1 MTPKTRTVL
10 RRATR
15 AALIAATIWLAAP
28 SIGHAYWLNGV
39 WIAPDLPPVRLLS
52 GAATGLLRPVRP
64 PPGLGGATLERLAV
78 GARLLAN
85 LLTLD
90 GSALHAGGPVS

>member
-28 SIGHAYWLNGV
+28 SIGHAYWL
-39 WIAPDLPPVRLLS
+39 
-52 GAATGLLRPVRP
+52 
-64 PPGLGGATLERLAV
+64 
-78 GARLLAN
+78 
-85 LLTLD
+85 D
-90 GSALHAGGPVS
+90 GDGCS